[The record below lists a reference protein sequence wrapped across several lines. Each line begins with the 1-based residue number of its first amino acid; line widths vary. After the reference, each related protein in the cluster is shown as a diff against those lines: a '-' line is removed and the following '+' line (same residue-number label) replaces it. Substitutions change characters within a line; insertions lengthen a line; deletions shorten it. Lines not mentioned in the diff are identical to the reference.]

1 MQLLLIN
8 PNTSAFVTQRM
19 VQAARQCLAGAAQV
33 KGVTA
38 TQGPA
43 IVADR
48 AGNAQAAESAL
59 ELGLAHAAG
68 ADALILGISTDAGLD
83 ALRRACSV
91 PVVGMLEA
99 GVLTAVQRG
108 RRVGLMTL
116 GPQMLPLYQERAHDT
131 GLAGH
136 VAAWSAPSLPAAYGQ
151 SPGPEVDD
159 ALSAHAQAW
168 VEAQKLDVLLLCGA
182 VLAGSRSRLAPRLSA
197 VVIDAT
203 EAAAWQALSLAAQA
217 RSQV

>member
-8 PNTSAFVTQRM
+8 PNTSAFVTERM
-19 VQAARQCLAGAAQV
+19 TQAARQCLDGRAHIT
-33 KGVTA
+33 GVTA

-59 ELGLAHAAG
+59 QLGLAHAAG
-68 ADALILGISTDAGLD
+68 VDALILGISTDAGLD
-83 ALRRACSV
+83 ALRRACTV
-91 PVVGMLEA
+91 PVVGMFEA
-99 GVLTAVQRG
+99 GVLTALQRG

-116 GPQMLPLYQERAHDT
+116 GPQMLPLYQERALEA

-151 SPGPEVDD
+151 SPGPEVDE

-168 VEAQKLDVLLLCGA
+168 IAAEQLDVLLLCGA
-182 VLAGSRSRLAPRLSA
+182 VLAGYRPRLAPRLSA
-197 VVIDAT
+197 VVVDAT
-203 EAAAWQALSLAAQA
+203 EAAAWQALALAAQA
-217 RSQV
+217 RRAA